1 VRCVGYLSG
10 LSAEHKMLRDTCKQF
25 ADTHLVPHA
34 AATDAKHEFPK
45 AAVRCLL
52 AALCFLIQENMK
64 GARSWKRGWLVKL
77 ASHVQSGRTSVAD
90 VVVFHTAHTQKH

>member
-1 VRCVGYLSG
+1 MRCRHVRCVGYLSG

-52 AALCFLIQENMK
+52 FACRRLFPHSREHERC
-64 GARSWKRGWLVKL
+64 
-77 ASHVQSGRTSVAD
+77 
-90 VVVFHTAHTQKH
+90 